1 MKTLITEE
9 IQKYISNYSIQNGIE
24 NYWRTPLVGYADA
37 NDPLFNE
44 LKTVVSPSHA
54 HPNDLLQ
61 NAKTVIAFFIPF
73 IKEIT
78 SSNIK
83 NKDCS
88 DLWAE
93 SYIITNQLIMD
104 LSNHLNN
111 FMLQHG
117 HQSKVIPATHNFDEE
132 KLISDWS
139 HRHIAYI
146 SGLGTF
152 GMNNM
157 LITEEGCGGRLGSMI
172 TTAEISPSSR
182 PDHEHCLY
190 KFDQSC
196 KKCMERCVNH
206 AFTDM
211 QFDRFRCHEMCL
223 DNNARLTQF
232 GTTDVCGKCLVGV
245 PCTFTDPTKKR
256 LHG

>member
-1 MKTLITEE
+1 MKKSITEE
-9 IQKYISNYSIQNGIE
+9 IQKYICNYSEKNDVG
-24 NYWRTPLVGYADA
+24 NFWRTPLVGYAYA
-37 NDPLFNE
+37 NDSLFEE
-44 LKTVVSPSHA
+44 LKSVVSPSHA
-54 HPNDLLQ
+54 HPKDLLPK
-61 NAKTVIAFFIPF
+61 AKTVIAFFIPF
-73 IKEIT
+73 IKEIPK
-78 SSNIK
+78 SNIK
-83 NKDCS
+83 EKYCS

-93 SYIITNQLIMD
+93 SYIATNLLIKD
-104 LSNHLNN
+104 LSIHLDK
-111 FMLQHG
+111 FLFEQG

-146 SGLGTF
+146 AGLGTF

-157 LITEEGCGGRLGSMI
+157 LITAEGCGGRLGSLI

-182 PDHEHCLY
+182 PDHEYCLY

-196 KKCMERCVNH
+196 KRCIERCVNH
-206 AFTDM
+206 AFADM
-211 QFDRFRCHEMCL
+211 QFDRFRCYEMCL
-223 DNNARLTQF
+223 HNDERLKKF

-256 LHG
+256 LHT